1 MKPEAGILVRVTVRV
16 SSRAPPLWGRR
27 ETQTPSVRK
36 GQRVGGLRRTVRP
49 VTYLFRRVDRP
60 TYPAHIDRTA
70 RRTALLSGLTLA
82 IGVAVFAFRTAHTV
96 MGDGEVSAVG
106 VLASGLML
114 LVVPIAAVAFWMMRR
129 SQAMLMSVGAIS
141 VVAGVTV
148 ALMRPGN
155 LYIVGFVG
163 VLLITVTVLL
173 AADGIRVLLD
183 RRRLRHSA

>member
-1 MKPEAGILVRVTVRV
+1 
-16 SSRAPPLWGRR
+16 
-27 ETQTPSVRK
+27 
-36 GQRVGGLRRTVRP
+36 
-49 VTYLFRRVDRP
+49 
-60 TYPAHIDRTA
+60 
-70 RRTALLSGLTLA
+70 
-82 IGVAVFAFRTAHTV
+82 

>member
-1 MKPEAGILVRVTVRV
+1 MRHDERV
-16 SSRAPPLWGRR
+16 SP
-27 ETQTPSVRK
+27 TP
-36 GQRVGGLRRTVRP
+36 RT
-49 VTYLFRRVDRP
+49 
-60 TYPAHIDRTA
+60 DRTA

-82 IGVAVFAFRTAHTV
+82 IGVVVFAFRTAHTV

-106 VLASGLML
+106 VLVSGLVL
-114 LVVPIAAVAFWMMRR
+114 LVVPIAAVAFWKMRR
-129 SQAMLMSVGAIS
+129 SQAMLMPVGAMS
-141 VVAGVTV
+141 VVASITV